1 MTALIIVGAVLL
13 ALVLLSLL
21 KCGVEVAYDESGFW
35 WRLRVGFLRFSL
47 PRKKETAP
55 SPAHK
60 AGGKTKAPKAKTK
73 QQTKPKPS
81 LAYLQALAAL
91 GFRLL
96 KRFFRHL
103 HIDRLRI
110 YFLSAYDDLYDTAMA
125 YGWAGTAMEA
135 LTAFADGRIRRL
147 ELHTELDFDSTQ
159 PQLEAQIVIYARLG
173 ALVALAVSALHGY
186 RAIRRENKISEKE
199 KKHGKSVDR

>member
-21 KCGVEVAYDESGFW
+21 KCGVEAAYDQSGFW

-47 PRKKETAP
+47 PRRKKTAP
-55 SPAHK
+55 SSAHK
-60 AGGKTKAPKAKTK
+60 AGGKTKASKAKTK
-73 QQTKPKPS
+73 QQTKPS

-110 YFLSAYDDLYDTAMA
+110 YFLSAYDDPYDTAMA

-135 LTAFADGRIRRL
+135 LTDLADGRIRRL

-186 RAIRRENKISEKE
+186 RAMRRENKISEKE